1 MKTTNASRILT
12 AGLSRRAFVGAS
24 LASAATLVLAGC
36 NSGSGSAD
44 GSASDSKAASGEKTK
59 ITFCLDYTPNTNHTG
74 IYVAQSKGF
83 FADEGL
89 DVEIVQP
96 ADGTAEGAIGTGQA
110 QLGVSYQDYLAAAYD
125 AGNTGLT
132 AVAAVIQ
139 HNTSGI
145 MSRAEDGI
153 THAALMEDHV
163 YTTWDMA
170 VEQATIKQIMTTDGG
185 DFSKLKMVPF
195 TVDDEVQGLKANMFD
210 CVWVYEGWAVQNA
223 AVQDYPVNYFS
234 FKDMDDVFDFYTPV
248 LAANNDFMK
257 SNPDAVKA
265 FLRAA
270 KKGYEFAVEHPRT
283 PPRSCATRCPSLTPR
298 SSRPAPSSWLA
309 STPPTPPAGAPS
321 TASAGPRTSSG
332 STTTIWSRTSWTS
345 TPALTPPT
353 WPSPNGR
360 EDRHAR
366 PRGERPHPGVGRG
379 LRRRAPR
386 EPAR

>member
-1 MKTTNASRILT
+1 MKKPNLAQLT
-12 AGLSRRAFVGAS
+12 ARAGLSRRAFVAGS
-24 LASAATLVLAGC
+24 LVSAATLVLAGC
-36 NSGSGSAD
+36 NSGNGSSDSGSSSD
-44 GSASDSKAASGEKTK
+44 KPASDAEKTK

-74 IYVAQSKGF
+74 IYVAQNKGF

-96 ADGTAEGAIGTGQA
+96 ADGTAEGAIGAGQA

-132 AVAAVIQ
+132 AVAAIIQ

-145 MSRAEDGI
+145 MSRQEDGI
-153 THAALMEDHV
+153 THAALMENHV

-170 VEQATIKQIMTTDGG
+170 VEQATIKQVMESDGG
-185 DFSKLKMVPF
+185 DFSKLQMVPF

-257 SNPDAVKA
+257 DNPDAVKA

-270 KKGYEFAVEHPRT
+270 KKGYEFAVDHPEDAAQILCDEV
-283 PPRSCATRCPSLTPR
+283 PELDSALVEAS
-298 SSRPAPSSWLA
+298 AKFLA
-309 STPPTPPAGAPS
+309 SQYTADAESWGVIDGKRWAAYFQWLNDNSLVENKLDVNAGFD
-321 TASAGPRTSSG
+321 TSFL
-332 STTTIWSRTSWTS
+332 
-345 TPALTPPT
+345 A
-353 WPSPNGR
+353 
-360 EDRHAR
+360 
-366 PRGERPHPGVGRG
+366 
-379 LRRRAPR
+379 
-386 EPAR
+386 

>member
-44 GSASDSKAASGEKTK
+44 GAASDSKAASGEKTK

-110 QLGVSYQDYLAAAYD
+110 QLGVSYQDYIANNLASDQPMPYS
-125 AGNTGLT
+125 
-132 AVAAVIQ
+132 AVAAIIQ

-195 TVDDEVQGLKANMFD
+195 TVDDEVR
-210 CVWVYEGWAVQNA
+210 AVQNA

-270 KKGYEFAVEHPRT
+270 KKGYEFAVEHPEDAAQILCDEV
-283 PPRSCATRCPSLTPR
+283 PELDSALVEA
-298 SSRPAPSSWLA
+298 SRPVHRRRLQL
-309 STPPTPPAGAPS
+309 G
-321 TASAGPRTSSG
+321 RH
-332 STTTIWSRTSWTS
+332 RRQ
-345 TPALTPPT
+345 ALGRVLPVAQRQRF
-353 WPSPNGR
+353 GR
-360 EDRHAR
+360 EQA
-366 PRGERPHPGVGRG
+366 GRQ
-379 LRRRAPR
+379 RRL
-386 EPAR
+386 

>member
-1 MKTTNASRILT
+1 MTSKSMLS
-12 AGLSRRAFVGAS
+12 GGVSRRAFLRGSAA
-24 LASAATLVLAGC
+24 ASAALALAGC
-36 NSGSGSAD
+36 GQAAQSGS
-44 GSASDSKAASGEKTK
+44 SDAASAGDASSTASSNASGDLAK
-59 ITFCLDYTPNTNHTG
+59 ISFVLDYTPNTNHTG

-89 DVEIVQP
+89 EVEIVQP

-170 VEQATIKQIMTTDGG
+170 VEQATIKQVMTTDGG

-270 KKGYEFAVEHPRT
+270 KKGYEFAVEHPEDAAQILCDEVPELDSALVEASAKFLAGQYT
-283 PPRSCATRCPSLTPR
+283 AD
-298 SSRPAPSSWLA
+298 ASSWGAIDGKRWAAYFQWLNDNDLVENKLDVNAGFDTSYLA
-309 STPPTPPAGAPS
+309 
-321 TASAGPRTSSG
+321 
-332 STTTIWSRTSWTS
+332 
-345 TPALTPPT
+345 
-353 WPSPNGR
+353 
-360 EDRHAR
+360 
-366 PRGERPHPGVGRG
+366 
-379 LRRRAPR
+379 
-386 EPAR
+386 